1 MARGTGPFACAA
13 RAASGTEAADC
24 AGATTTGHTIA
35 RARLFGGLCG
45 RGGAQLG
52 QSGRPERA
60 SQMGVGTGKTCGAL
74 LTISL
79 SFLQKLRI
87 EVSDAA
93 GSGRPPGAA
102 GGRLLVPRASMG
114 PVAVT
119 PSAWF
124 TFFDLHTHCHTWGLA
139 PHTRTGS
146 HGGSAGGRL
155 QRPPPWLS
163 ALPEPRDDSCRSPHA
178 LEHRSSTFRR
188 VWPAV
193 FYAHRDA

>member
-1 MARGTGPFACAA
+1 MFLKVR
-13 RAASGTEAADC
+13 
-24 AGATTTGHTIA
+24 
-35 RARLFGGLCG
+35 
-45 RGGAQLG
+45 
-52 QSGRPERA
+52 
-60 SQMGVGTGKTCGAL
+60 
-74 LTISL
+74 ISL